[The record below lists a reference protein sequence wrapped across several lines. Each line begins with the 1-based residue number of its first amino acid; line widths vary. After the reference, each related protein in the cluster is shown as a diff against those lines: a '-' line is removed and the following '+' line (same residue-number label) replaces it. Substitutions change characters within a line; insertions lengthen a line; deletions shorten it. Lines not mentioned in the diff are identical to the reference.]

1 MFVVGAVLW
10 SSTSNASSF
19 YPTMKCRKLRTS
31 IHGQVLINL
40 SLSLM
45 GLYIFFLTGAHLTYI
60 PVLCGISS
68 ALLHYFMLVFFGWT
82 TAEAVLLYVKLVII
96 IGTQKIESRFI
107 LKAALGTW
115 RRFSCAWN
123 SSFYC
128 NLTSLHVYTHS
139 GAPLDSCCICWSWS
153 RLLCQPLLVS
163 CNSQVSE

>member
-1 MFVVGAVLW
+1 
-10 SSTSNASSF
+10 
-19 YPTMKCRKLRTS
+19 MKCRKLRTS

-82 TAEAVLLYVKLVII
+82 TAETVLLYVKLVII
-96 IGTQKIESRFI
+96 IGTQQIESRFI

-115 RRFSCAWN
+115 RRFSCA
-123 SSFYC
+123 
-128 NLTSLHVYTHS
+128 
-139 GAPLDSCCICWSWS
+139 
-153 RLLCQPLLVS
+153 
-163 CNSQVSE
+163 